1 MSWLSCRGGGGDG
14 GDSVS
19 ISVRVKPLDIFLQNV
34 KTFSRCMSSSKTETF
49 GHNVEIFSR
58 CFDGNEPGCV
68 WTFVSA
74 KLCFSDEKFGQF
86 ATAFWTTEPE
96 VLCLNL
102 TGPSAQQCHNIHPN
116 LNITNVKFQQK
127 CTCILRLVTQPYPSS
142 TKPNQ
147 WYIIYPWM
155 LRWTSNEQ
163 QLHNLWS
170 DAFFFHLVVFGDC
183 VALVKF
189 HFYIYTD
196 DILIYIYT
204 IKIQQLTGFKRNYT
218 FCLCVHINR
227 LSVTFN
233 H

>member
-1 MSWLSCRGGGGDG
+1 MLDLCVLFTYQSISIILRYYSDYIYMSWLSYRGGGGDG

-34 KTFSRCMSSSKTETF
+34 KTFSRCISGSKTETF

-74 KLCFSDEKFGQF
+74 KLCFSDEKLRQF
-86 ATAFWTTEPE
+86 ATVFWTTEPE

-127 CTCILRLVTQPYPSS
+127 CTCILPLVTQPYPSS

-147 WYIIYPWM
+147 WYII
-155 LRWTSNEQ
+155 
-163 QLHNLWS
+163 
-170 DAFFFHLVVFGDC
+170 
-183 VALVKF
+183 
-189 HFYIYTD
+189 
-196 DILIYIYT
+196 
-204 IKIQQLTGFKRNYT
+204 
-218 FCLCVHINR
+218 
-227 LSVTFN
+227 
-233 H
+233 